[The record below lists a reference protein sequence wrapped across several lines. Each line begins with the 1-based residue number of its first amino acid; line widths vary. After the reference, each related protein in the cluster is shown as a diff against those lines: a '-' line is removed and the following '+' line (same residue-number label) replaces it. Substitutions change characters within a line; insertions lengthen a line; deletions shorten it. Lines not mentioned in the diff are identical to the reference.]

1 MFCVLGSSMSPDAV
15 GERNQEA
22 FLSRIY
28 EGSYRKAQVHLTRS
42 VLFLNLMYPNLPTCQ
57 IQTPP

>member
-1 MFCVLGSSMSPDAV
+1 MFYVLGNSMSPDAV

-28 EGSYRKAQVHLTRS
+28 DGSYRNAQVHLTRP
-42 VLFLNLMYPNLPTCQ
+42 VLFLNLLYPNLPTCQ